1 MDDFATSDVGVC
13 ANYPMVHHITDATV
27 VEINKPGGDHLESRA
42 YFSGKHK
49 LYCLKVEASVYPS
62 GEVYDWMVP
71 VPGATADIAIFR
83 SNIKFHKR
91 STKKSAA
98 AMEVVDHVE
107 GCDKHPTR
115 HAILLDKYIG
125 LALLIR

>member
-1 MDDFATSDVGVC
+1 
-13 ANYPMVHHITDATV
+13 MVRHAIRRS
-27 VEINKPGGDHLESRA
+27 L
-42 YFSGKHK
+42 
-49 LYCLKVEASVYPS
+49 C
-62 GEVYDWMVP
+62 P
-71 VPGATADIAIFR
+71 VLQLILPFLGATADIAIFR
-83 SNIKFHKR
+83 NNIKFHKR